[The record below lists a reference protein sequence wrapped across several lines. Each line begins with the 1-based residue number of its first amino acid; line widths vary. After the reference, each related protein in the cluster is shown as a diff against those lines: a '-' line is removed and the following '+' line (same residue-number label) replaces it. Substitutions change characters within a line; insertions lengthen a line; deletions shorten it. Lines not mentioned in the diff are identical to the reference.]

1 MKLEEFEALEK
12 AATTGPW
19 KALPPGYRGD
29 TVSGYMDVCAVV
41 QLKPD
46 ELDDKYSIQD
56 LEENDANFIAACR
69 EMAPKLIEAARASW
83 HLVRALDG
91 GQAIVAGSALHKLL
105 RVTLLDIERTQ
116 TELEQ
121 P

>member
-12 AATTGPW
+12 AATPGPW

-41 QLKPD
+41 QLEPD

-56 LEENDANFIAACR
+56 LEENDASFIAACR
-69 EMAPKLIEAARASW
+69 EMVPKLIKIAKLAQQNRILEHREFDHSDGCPACDAYRFQTN
-83 HLVRALDG
+83 AL
-91 GQAIVAGSALHKLL
+91 A
-105 RVTLLDIERTQ
+105 
-116 TELEQ
+116 ELEQ
-121 P
+121 A

>member
-12 AATTGPW
+12 AATPGPW

-69 EMAPKLIEAARASW
+69 EMVPKMI
-83 HLVRALDG
+83 RALQMAKKRG
-91 GQAIVAGSALHKLL
+91 CRGSEEFSEPWLSFDKAM
-105 RVTLLDIERTQ
+105 R
-116 TELEQ
+116 ELEQ